1 MSFSTRFQWMVV
13 VVLSVGA
20 MGCGGGSGGRN
31 DAGGDGNVPDNS
43 VQLTVYDRTTGALDA
58 NESVLFFGPDGQFI
72 TEVATGDDGV
82 ASADLPNGGSV
93 VFMYRSDSDA
103 LPYAPVAYLGVEPGD
118 RLRFGGPL
126 PERGPVTIT
135 VPEVTDTMT
144 YLTSLACGDHVALLQ
159 SGTASFTTESFHC
172 SDAAVVVSARNSGM
186 VLGTLAVNSAD
197 STAPITL
204 TGPYPSPAAFEMEVE
219 GVSADTEMVA
229 LEAWHAVG
237 LARMYADASGEGVPS
252 AGRFQ
257 VTGMLADVAGTE
269 LAVRVTP
276 TRAGYLSP
284 VAWLRRPYA
293 ADVSVDV
300 SSINMPWIT
309 APTFDIATRSVNWT
323 EDGDGTIDAVVAS
336 PNFRRDGVEFFWVLG
351 SPHDGDS
358 LTLPVLPAPWAAY
371 NPTTGDEVAGTYY
384 FARGSDLAAQ
394 AVSDPWSFFL
404 SSETLEDHNL
414 AFSRTFLP

>member
-1 MSFSTRFQWMVV
+1 MSFSTRLQWMVV

-31 DAGGDGNVPDNS
+31 DAGGDGNVPDDS

-58 NESVLFFGPDGQFI
+58 NESVLFFGPNGQFI

-93 VFMYRSDSDA
+93 VFMFRSDSDA
-103 LPYAPVAYLGVEPGD
+103 LPYAPVAYLGVQPGD

-126 PERGPVTIT
+126 PARGSVTIT
-135 VPEVTDTMT
+135 VPEVPNTMT
-144 YLTSLACGDHVALLQ
+144 YRTSLACGEHRDLLQ
-159 SGTASFTTESFHC
+159 SATASFTTESFHC
-172 SDAAVVVSARNSGM
+172 SDAMVVVAATDTGTI
-186 VLGTLAVNSAD
+186 LGTLAANGVD
-197 STAPITL
+197 STASITL

-219 GVSADTEMVA
+219 GVSADAEMVA
-229 LEAWHAVG
+229 LEAHHAAG
-237 LARMYADASGEGVPS
+237 LARNYANISGEGVPS

-257 VTGMLADVAGTE
+257 VSGMVADVDGTE
-269 LAVRVTP
+269 IAVRVTP
-276 TRAGYLSP
+276 ARAGYLSP

-293 ADVSVDV
+293 ADISVDM

-309 APTFDIATRSVNWT
+309 APTFDIATRSVTWT

-351 SPHDGDS
+351 SGHDGDS
-358 LTLPVLPAPWAAY
+358 LTLPLLPAPWTEY

-394 AVSDPWSFFL
+394 AVNDPWSFFL